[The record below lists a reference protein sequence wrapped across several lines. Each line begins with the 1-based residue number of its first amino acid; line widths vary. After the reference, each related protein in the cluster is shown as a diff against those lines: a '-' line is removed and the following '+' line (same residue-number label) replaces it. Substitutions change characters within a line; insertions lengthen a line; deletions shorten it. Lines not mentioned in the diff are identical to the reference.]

1 MTRQTITTILV
12 LFLGIGA
19 ISFGAIFI
27 KFCPQVPAII
37 ISAYRLGIAA
47 LILGSIASVRG
58 INLSVLGKTEIYYG
72 LLGGF
77 FLALH
82 FITWIS
88 SLKYTSVASSVVL
101 VTTYPIFVGVLA
113 WIFLRERQP
122 KELIFGIFLSILGSG
137 ILAVGDSGLYTLA
150 ITDRNRLVGD
160 LLALA
165 GALAGSGYLLVGS
178 KLRLKLDIF
187 TYITLVYSCA
197 AVFLIATALLSGLA
211 FSGYGSRSYI
221 FLILLAIVPQLMGHT
236 AFNWAL
242 KHLKTSMVAIT
253 MMGEP
258 IGASVMAFF
267 FFGEVVSGSQ
277 FIGFLFIFAA
287 IYIAAQKGQKSR
299 N

>member
-1 MTRQTITTILV
+1 MKNQSTITVLV
-12 LFLGIGA
+12 LFIGIGA
-19 ISFGAIFI
+19 ISFGAILI
-27 KFCPQVPAII
+27 KFCPEVPAII
-37 ISAYRLGIAA
+37 IAAYRLGIAA
-47 LILGSIASVRG
+47 LVLWVLAFVRG
-58 INLSVLGKTEIYYG
+58 MKWQVLGKSEIFYG

-88 SLKYTSVASSVVL
+88 SLKFTSVASSVVL

-122 KELIFGIFLSILGSG
+122 KELIFGILLSILGSV

-150 ITDRNRLVGD
+150 ITDRGRLVGD
-160 LLALA
+160 LLALG

-187 TYITLVYSCA
+187 TYITLVYSFA
-197 AVFLIATALLSGLA
+197 AVFLIGTAVLAGLT
-211 FSGYGSRSYI
+211 FTGYGSRSYV
-221 FLILLAIVPQLMGHT
+221 FLILLAIVPQLLGHT

-258 IGASVMAFF
+258 IGASLLAFLF
-267 FFGEVVSGSQ
+267 FSEVVSGSQ
-277 FIGFLFIFAA
+277 FVGFLFIFVA
-287 IYIAAQKGQKSR
+287 IYIAAHKGQKR
-299 N
+299 